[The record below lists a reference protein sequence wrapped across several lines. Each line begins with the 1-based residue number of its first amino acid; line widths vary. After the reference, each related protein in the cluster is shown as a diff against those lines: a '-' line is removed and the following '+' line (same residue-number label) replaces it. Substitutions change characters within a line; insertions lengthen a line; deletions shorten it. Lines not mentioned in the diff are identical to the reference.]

1 MKSDNSYMNIRGFVH
16 EKPVLGATPFVLVP
30 AATRRRWLC
39 GGRGVE
45 TPLSFIVLVHATERR
60 LLLLS
65 FFESGSGNQAHK
77 KKKAQEKQLL
87 WWPGETCDG
96 MIAGARRP
104 GAVPHEM

>member
-1 MKSDNSYMNIRGFVH
+1 MPNHYTASFRQFLH

-45 TPLSFIVLVHATERR
+45 TPLSFIVFVHATERR

-65 FFESGSGNQAHK
+65 VFESGSGNQAHQK
-77 KKKAQEKQLL
+77 KEAQEQQLV
-87 WWPGETCDG
+87 W
-96 MIAGARRP
+96 
-104 GAVPHEM
+104 